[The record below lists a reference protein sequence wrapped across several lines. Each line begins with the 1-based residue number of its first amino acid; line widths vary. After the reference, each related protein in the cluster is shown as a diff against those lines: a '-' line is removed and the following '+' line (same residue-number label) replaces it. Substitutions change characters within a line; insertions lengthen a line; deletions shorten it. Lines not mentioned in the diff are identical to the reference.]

1 VVKKKSRA
9 SASRAKGAKK
19 GAAKGAKK
27 SAVKRGKPATRAGI
41 TAAQET
47 REGLDVK
54 KLRTDLDRAMDHLRR
69 RIEEGDTNK
78 ALSATIDL
86 FGRWG
91 MEIDQTICVP
101 AGGGSCGDDMFI
113 GS

>member
-19 GAAKGAKK
+19 GATKGAKK
-27 SAVKRGKPATRAGI
+27 SAVKRRKTAIRAGI
-41 TAAQET
+41 LAQET

-54 KLRTDLDRAMDHLRR
+54 KLKVDLQKAIDTLQR
-69 RIEEGDTNK
+69 RIEQGDKTGGLPET
-78 ALSATIDL
+78 AEL
-86 FGRWG
+86 F
-91 MEIDQTICVP
+91 MNCVDGIERIVCVGVDGP
-101 AGGGSCGDDMFI
+101 CGEDMFI

>member
-27 SAVKRGKPATRAGI
+27 SAVKRAKPRAKATLAGQ
-41 TAAQET
+41 AP

-54 KLRTDLDRAMDHLRR
+54 KLRSDLDRAIDHLKL
-69 RIEEGDTNK
+69 RIAEGDTNQT
-78 ALSATIDL
+78 LPATIDL
-86 FGRWG
+86 FGRWTK
-91 MEIDQTICVP
+91 EIDATVCIP
-101 AGGGSCGDDMFI
+101 IGGGSCGNDMFI

>member
-9 SASRAKGAKK
+9 SASRAKGARKGTPK
-19 GAAKGAKK
+19 GARK
-27 SAVKRGKPATRAGI
+27 SAVKRAKTRAKATLAGQ
-41 TAAQET
+41 AP

-54 KLRTDLDRAMDHLRR
+54 KLRTDLDRAIDHLRR

-78 ALSATIDL
+78 ALPATIDL

-91 MEIDQTICVP
+91 MEIDQTVCVP
-101 AGGGSCGDDMFI
+101 LGGGSCGNDMFI